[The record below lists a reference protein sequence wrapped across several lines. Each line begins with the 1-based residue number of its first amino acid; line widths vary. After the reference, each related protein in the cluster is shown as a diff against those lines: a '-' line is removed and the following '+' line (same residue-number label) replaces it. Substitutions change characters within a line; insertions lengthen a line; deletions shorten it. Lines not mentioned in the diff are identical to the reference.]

1 MIELENGY
9 YINVD
14 SMNHTL
20 FTKQVSKE
28 GNEYTV
34 PVGYYTSIANA
45 LEAYYKIS
53 VAKKLETDTFTL
65 KEAIEIMKS
74 ERERVEKLI
83 G

>member
-14 SMNHTL
+14 EMNHTL
-20 FTKQVSKE
+20 YYRSVSEK
-28 GNEYTV
+28 GNEYAR
-34 PVGYYTSIANA
+34 PMGYYTSLASA
-45 LEAYYKIS
+45 LEGYYKIS